1 MPTLYICFNSVF
13 CNSKI
18 HICSGIKESNKEL
31 SWTPCQAYKLLLER
45 FSFSLIMSLLTKLK
59 SGKIEAIRAAG
70 MLKEKGAISNNAAQL
85 NVARTDIAQTLL
97 HVVIMRIEQRSRL

>member
-1 MPTLYICFNSVF
+1 
-13 CNSKI
+13 
-18 HICSGIKESNKEL
+18 
-31 SWTPCQAYKLLLER
+31 
-45 FSFSLIMSLLTKLK
+45 MSLLTKLK